1 MTPEE
6 KLRFLILGAQREGNQ
21 MFRSLLLPLGATPSQ
36 AEVLR
41 CLGTA
46 GALSLRALGRR
57 LVCESG
63 SPSRLVSH
71 MVDKGW
77 VDRREDPADRRQ
89 IVLVLSETG
98 RDLERQVRSVE
109 EKLHGW
115 IAGRLDADTLH
126 GMSRGLETL
135 LEGTESATA
144 LAERAKVSRP
154 AD

>member
-6 KLRFLILGAQREGNQ
+6 KLRYLILGAQREGNQ
-21 MFRSLLLPLGATPSQ
+21 IFRSLLAPLGATPSQ

-46 GALSLRALGRR
+46 GALSLRDLGRR

-63 SPSRLVSH
+63 SPSRLVSN

-77 VDRREDPADRRQ
+77 IDRREDPADRRQ

-98 RDLERQVRSVE
+98 RELERQVRSVE
-109 EKLHGW
+109 DKLHGW
-115 IAGRLDADTLH
+115 IAGRLDTDTMR
-126 GMSRGLETL
+126 GMSRGLESL
-135 LEGTESATA
+135 LEGTDSATA
-144 LAERAKVSRP
+144 LAERAKVSRS